1 MSRRAVRHALPT
13 MIVAMT
19 SPRAKPQP
27 ELWPPPQS
35 ALVHALSQSTD
46 RLSPFHIQ
54 PGRIT
59 SPHLFPFQQ
68 FQALFDSFFKVL
80 FIFPSWYLF
89 AIDVSHVFSL
99 GWNLPPN

>member
-13 MIVAMT
+13 MIMAMT

-27 ELWPPPQS
+27 GLWPLPQS
-35 ALVHALSQSTD
+35 ALVHASSQSTD
-46 RLSPFHIQ
+46 LLSPFHIQ
-54 PGRIT
+54 PGCIT
-59 SPHLFPFQQ
+59 SPHPFPSQQ